1 MTRTYR
7 GAPVR
12 FFLVRSFLLVAVP
25 AAGPG
30 ALRAQAFEGSVTMR
44 ELYLESAPLSA
55 ALVAEPD
62 SLPHLSLA
70 DLQTMAASAGVPVER
85 TELTY
90 YVSGSRLRC
99 VPAGDSSGTAEFLI
113 ADFAAGLYRVVD
125 PAQTLIVEW
134 RRRSAGDTTT
144 IGGYA
149 LPDDPNISEIGQS
162 REVNGLLCEGWVMR
176 RGTAIVEASWLT
188 AELDDL
194 TRTFAHLALLSEE
207 LSGSGESGRSI
218 LQLLDRGFPVRTV
231 TADADAGLISA
242 AEITAVE
249 RRVLAADTFDPPPGY
264 LTVTVER

>member
-1 MTRTYR
+1 MTRMYH

-12 FFLVRSFLLVAVP
+12 FVLVRSLLLVAVP
-25 AAGPG
+25 AAAPG
-30 ALRAQAFEGSVTMR
+30 TLGAQAFEGSVTMR

-55 ALVAEPD
+55 TLVAEPD
-62 SLPHLSLA
+62 SLSHLSLA
-70 DLQTMAASAGVPVER
+70 DLQMLADSAGVPVER

-90 YVSGSRLRC
+90 FVSGSRLRS
-99 VPAGDSSGTAEFLI
+99 VPPGDSSGTAEFVI
-113 ADFAAGLYRVVD
+113 ADFAEGLYRVVD
-125 PAQTLIVEW
+125 PAQMLIVEW
-134 RRRSAGDTTT
+134 RGRTAGDTTT

-149 LPDDPNISEIGQS
+149 LPDDPDISAIGQS
-162 REVNGLLCEGWVMR
+162 REVNGFLCDGWVMR
-176 RGTAIVEASWLT
+176 RGAAFVEASWLT

-194 TRTFAHLALLSEE
+194 TRTFARLALLSEE

-218 LQLLDRGFPVRTV
+218 LRLLDRGFPVRTV

-249 RRVLAADTFDPPPGY
+249 RRALAADACDPPPGY

>member
-1 MTRTYR
+1 MTRMYR

-12 FFLVRSFLLVAVP
+12 VFLVRSLLLVAVP
-25 AAGPG
+25 TAAPG
-30 ALRAQAFEGSVTMR
+30 ALGAQTFEGSVTMR

-55 ALVAEPD
+55 ALVAQRGR
-62 SLPHLSLA
+62 LPHLTLA
-70 DLQTMAASAGVPVER
+70 DLQMLADTAGVPVER

-90 YVSGSRLRC
+90 YVSGSRLRS

-134 RRRSAGDTTT
+134 RGHLAGDTTT

-149 LPDDPNISEIGQS
+149 LPDDPDISEIGQS
-162 REVNGLLCEGWVMR
+162 REVNGFLCDGWVMR

-218 LQLLDRGFPVRTV
+218 LRLLDRGFPVRTV

-242 AEITAVE
+242 AEISAVE
-249 RRVLAADTFDPPPGY
+249 RRALAADAFDPPPGY